1 MNPSSKSGSTKNTPA
16 RGEELARH
24 GRDSLTLEQVGVD
37 EVSVVPWTLMIPRRI
52 ARKVGLTRKWATLI
66 VVLAGLF
73 TTSSTITVLVVS
85 LETIAKDLNSTVTAL
100 NWSITGPMLAFGV
113 VGPAYGKIG
122 DLYGHKRVYV
132 LGLFFAGIFAGATVF
147 AWNAMSMVLFRLLS
161 AVAGAATGPAA
172 MAYINRLFEPHER
185 VRPLGLWS
193 FTTAGAPVLGVVMGG
208 PLVQAIG
215 WQMIFVIQTPL
226 MLGAALLA
234 WRLLPQTSRASD
246 VRFDVK
252 GSVTLG
258 AGATLLML
266 AVNRGHSWG
275 WTSPVIL
282 GSAAAAVA
290 ALWLFVRVE
299 RTAEA
304 PLMPLQWLRTPNI
317 ILPIS
322 IQSLLNFSYMGGF
335 IVVPQMLE
343 IGLGFTPAHIGW
355 LVIARPLTFAI
366 MAPIGSF
373 FTMRVGERVSGVVGA
388 LGIVASMIMLS
399 TVGAGSPDWIIA
411 VALGLSGAGFGIA
424 GPALGALVANSVD
437 DETVGVAGAMQ
448 QLLGQMGAVLG
459 STVMI
464 SIHEM
469 TASSGVVQSYSYA
482 LVSGAVTA
490 TGATLLAMRLR
501 ATDRRDMADQPA

>member
-1 MNPSSKSGSTKNTPA
+1 MNPPSREHDQPELTP
-16 RGEELARH
+16 H
-24 GRDSLTLEQVGVD
+24 GRESITLEQAGVD

-85 LETIAKDLNSTVTAL
+85 LETISKDLNTSVTVL

-132 LGLFFAGIFAGATVF
+132 WGLFFAGIFAGLTAI
-147 AWNAMSMVLFRLLS
+147 AWNAFSMVLFRLLS

-215 WQMIFVIQTPL
+215 WQMIFVIQAPL
-226 MLGAALLA
+226 MLVATMLA
-234 WRLLPQTSRASD
+234 WRLLPQTSRSAE
-246 VRFDVK
+246 VKFDVK
-252 GSVTLG
+252 GTVTLG
-258 AGATLLML
+258 IGATLVMM

-275 WTSPVIL
+275 WTSPGIL
-282 GSAAAAVA
+282 LASVTAVVS
-290 ALWLFVRVE
+290 LWLFVRVE
-299 RTAEA
+299 RVADA

-322 IQSLLNFSYMGGF
+322 IQALLNFAYMGGF

-343 IGLGFTPAHIGW
+343 IGLGLTPAYIGW
-355 LVIARPLTFAI
+355 LVISRPLTFSI

-373 FTMRVGERVSGVVGA
+373 FTMRVGERVSGVLGA
-388 LGIVASMIMLS
+388 LGIVASMVMLS
-399 TVGAGSPDWIIA
+399 TTSNSTPGWVIA
-411 VALGLSGAGFGIA
+411 LGLGLSGAGYGIA

-437 DETVGVAGAMQ
+437 DETIGVAGAMQ
-448 QLLGQMGAVLG
+448 QLLSQMGAVLG

-469 TASSGVVQSYSYA
+469 TASSGVTQSYAYA
-482 LVSGAVTA
+482 LMSGAVTA
-490 TGATLLAMRLR
+490 VLATILATRLR
-501 ATDRRDMADQPA
+501 ATTGRSLVNAA

>member
-1 MNPSSKSGSTKNTPA
+1 MNPPN
-16 RGEELARH
+16 RDQEELTPH
-24 GRDSLTLEQVGVD
+24 GRKTITLEQVGVD
-37 EVSVVPWTLMIPRRI
+37 EISVVPWTQMIPRRL
-52 ARKVGLTRKWATLI
+52 ARKVGLTRKWATLF

-85 LETIAKDLNSTVTAL
+85 LETISRDLNSTVTTL

-122 DLYGHKRVYV
+122 DLYGHKKVYV
-132 LGLFFAGIFAGATVF
+132 YGLWFSALFAGMTVF

-193 FTTAGAPVLGVVMGG
+193 FVTAGAPVLGVVMGG
-208 PLVQAIG
+208 PLVETIG
-215 WQMIFVIQTPL
+215 WQMIFVIQAPL
-226 MLGAALLA
+226 LLAAGIVA
-234 WRLLPQTSRASD
+234 WRLLPQTSRAD
-246 VRFDVK
+246 EVKFDVK

-258 AGATLLML
+258 LGATLLLL

-275 WTSPVIL
+275 WTSPAIIGIALASVV
-282 GSAAAAVA
+282 S
-290 ALWLFVRVE
+290 LWLFVRIE
-299 RTAEA
+299 RVAEA
-304 PLMPLQWLRTPNI
+304 PLMPLHWLRTRNI

-322 IQSLLNFSYMGGF
+322 IQSLLNFAYMGGF

-343 IGLGFTPAHIGW
+343 IGLGFTPSQIGW
-355 LVIARPLTFAI
+355 LVIARPLAFSIT
-366 MAPIGSF
+366 APLASF

-388 LGIVASMIMLS
+388 LGIVMSMVILG
-399 TVGAGSPDWIIA
+399 TLGTGSPNWVI
-411 VALGLSGAGFGIA
+411 ALGLGMSGVGFGIA

-448 QLLGQMGAVLG
+448 QLLSQMGAVLG

-469 TASSGVVQSYSYA
+469 TASSGVVQSYAYA
-482 LVSGAVTA
+482 LLSGAFTAIVA
-490 TGATLLAMRLR
+490 TGLAMGLR
-501 ATDRRDMADQPA
+501 PSAHRRNLADVA

>member
-1 MNPSSKSGSTKNTPA
+1 MNPPS
-16 RGEELARH
+16 RDQEELAPH
-24 GRDSLTLEQVGVD
+24 GRETITLEQVGVD
-37 EVSVVPWTLMIPRRI
+37 EISVVPWTQMIPRRL
-52 ARKVGLTRKWATLI
+52 ARKVGLTRKWATLF

-85 LETIAKDLNSTVTAL
+85 LETISRDLNSTVTTL

-122 DLYGHKRVYV
+122 DLYGHKKVYV
-132 LGLFFAGIFAGATVF
+132 YGLLFSALFAGMTVF
-147 AWNAMSMVLFRLLS
+147 AWNALSMVLFRLLS

-193 FTTAGAPVLGVVMGG
+193 FVTAGAPVLGVVMGG
-208 PLVQAIG
+208 PLVETIG
-215 WQMIFVIQTPL
+215 WQMIFVIQAPL
-226 MLGAALLA
+226 LLGAGIVA
-234 WRLLPQTSRASD
+234 WRLLPQTSRAD
-246 VRFDVK
+246 EVKFDVK

-258 AGATLLML
+258 LGATLLLL

-275 WTSPVIL
+275 WTSPAIIGIALASVV
-282 GSAAAAVA
+282 S
-290 ALWLFVRVE
+290 LWLFVRVE
-299 RTAEA
+299 RVAEA
-304 PLMPLQWLRTPNI
+304 PLMPLHWLRTPNI

-322 IQSLLNFSYMGGF
+322 IQSLLNFAYMGGF

-343 IGLGFTPAHIGW
+343 IGLGFTPSHIGW
-355 LVIARPLTFAI
+355 LVIARPLTFSI
-366 MAPIGSF
+366 TAPLASF
-373 FTMRVGERVSGVVGA
+373 FTMRVGERVSGVIGA
-388 LGIVASMIMLS
+388 LGIVVSMIILG
-399 TVGAGSPDWIIA
+399 TLNVGSPDWIIA
-411 VALGLSGAGFGIA
+411 LGLGMSGVGFGIA

-448 QLLGQMGAVLG
+448 QLLSQMGAVLG

-469 TASSGVVQSYSYA
+469 TASSGVVQSYAYA
-482 LVSGAVTA
+482 LLSGAFTA
-490 TGATLLAMRLR
+490 IMATVLAMKLKPS
-501 ATDRRDMADQPA
+501 DHRRNLADVA

>member
-1 MNPSSKSGSTKNTPA
+1 MNPPN
-16 RGEELARH
+16 RDQEELTPH
-24 GRDSLTLEQVGVD
+24 GRKTITLEQVGVD
-37 EVSVVPWTLMIPRRI
+37 EISVVPWTQMIPRRL
-52 ARKVGLTRKWATLI
+52 ARKVGLTRKWATLF

-85 LETIAKDLNSTVTAL
+85 LETISRDLNSTVTTL

-122 DLYGHKRVYV
+122 DLYGHKKVYV
-132 LGLFFAGIFAGATVF
+132 YGLLFSALFAGMTVF

-193 FTTAGAPVLGVVMGG
+193 FVTAGAPVLGVVMGG
-208 PLVQAIG
+208 PLVETIG

-226 MLGAALLA
+226 LLAAGIVA
-234 WRLLPQTSRASD
+234 WRLLPQTSRAD
-246 VRFDVK
+246 EVKFDVK

-258 AGATLLML
+258 LGATLLLL

-275 WTSPVIL
+275 WTSPAIIGIALASVV
-282 GSAAAAVA
+282 S
-290 ALWLFVRVE
+290 LWLFVRVE

-304 PLMPLQWLRTPNI
+304 PLMPLHWLRTRNI

-322 IQSLLNFSYMGGF
+322 IQSLLNFAYMGGF

-343 IGLGFTPAHIGW
+343 IGLGFTPSQIGW
-355 LVIARPLTFAI
+355 LVIARPLTFSI
-366 MAPIGSF
+366 TAPLASF
-373 FTMRVGERVSGVVGA
+373 FTMRVGERVSGVVGS
-388 LGIVASMIMLS
+388 LGIVASMIILG
-399 TVGAGSPDWIIA
+399 TLGTGSPNWVI
-411 VALGLSGAGFGIA
+411 ALGLGMSGVGFGIA

-448 QLLGQMGAVLG
+448 QLLSQMGAVLG

-469 TASSGVVQSYSYA
+469 TASSGVVQSYAYA
-482 LVSGAVTA
+482 LLSGAFTAIVA
-490 TGATLLAMRLR
+490 TGLAMGLR
-501 ATDRRDMADQPA
+501 PSAHRRNLADVA

>member
-1 MNPSSKSGSTKNTPA
+1 MNPPNRDQP
-16 RGEELARH
+16 ELAPH
-24 GRDSLTLEQVGVD
+24 GRETLTLEQVGVD
-37 EVSVVPWTLMIPRRI
+37 EVSVVPWTQMIPRRL
-52 ARKVGLTRKWATLI
+52 ARKVGISRKWATLF

-85 LETIAKDLNSTVTAL
+85 LETISRDLNSTVTTL

-122 DLYGHKRVYV
+122 DLYGHKKVYV
-132 LGLFFAGIFAGATVF
+132 YGLLFSALFAGMTVF

-193 FTTAGAPVLGVVMGG
+193 FVTAGAPVLGVVMGG
-208 PLVQAIG
+208 PLVETIG

-226 MLGAALLA
+226 LLIAGIAA
-234 WRLLPQTSRASD
+234 WRLLPQTSRSAE
-246 VRFDVK
+246 VKFDVK
-252 GSVTLG
+252 GSVMLG
-258 AGATLLML
+258 LGATLLLL

-275 WTSPVIL
+275 WTSPVIIGIAL
-282 GSAAAAVA
+282 ASVVS
-290 ALWLFVRVE
+290 LWLFVRIE
-299 RTAEA
+299 RVAEA
-304 PLMPLQWLRTPNI
+304 PLMPLHWLRTPNI

-322 IQSLLNFSYMGGF
+322 IQSLLNFAYMGGF

-343 IGLGFTPAHIGW
+343 IGLGFTPSQIGW
-355 LVIARPLTFAI
+355 LVIARPLAFSIT
-366 MAPIGSF
+366 APLASF
-373 FTMRVGERVSGVVGA
+373 FTMRFGERISGVIGS
-388 LGIVASMIMLS
+388 LGIVCSMIILG
-399 TVGAGSPDWIIA
+399 TLNTGSPDWMI
-411 VALGLSGAGFGIA
+411 ALGLGMSGVGFGIA

-448 QLLGQMGAVLG
+448 QLLSQMGAVLG

-469 TASSGVVQSYSYA
+469 TASSGVVQSYAYA
-482 LVSGAVTA
+482 LLSGAFTA
-490 TGATLLAMRLR
+490 LFATALAMKLKSS
-501 ATDRRDMADQPA
+501 DRRRDLADMA